1 MSCLSPRVA
10 SRLLA
15 FVSSPSGISNR
26 LLLPPSHSAIT
37 TRSIA
42 GLAGICVPHSQHHQQ
57 RLQQQ
62 RLQHPQPSQ
71 HQRDFLDASDFF
83 RVSSIFGFHTSVLER
98 LQGHPKSVNF
108 DLVPTEPRDPE
119 KWGYR
124 YVRYGKWKKEW
135 RLKIPKAYPQYQEIP
150 EGHVDRSGNPYTT
163 ECLSWKFSEGKC
175 PTTGHRINHKHGPG
189 VRRFYRMV
197 DFTRNVPAGENSPF
211 VERVLDIIDDETSDP
226 FIALVVNGNFKRY
239 ILASE
244 NMKAGDLIKTYNE
257 IPKNPVQ
264 AFEGDAYPVGALATG
279 TLVHNIERYPGKG
292 GYFEQGAGAYGTVLR
307 REGDRV
313 ILSLFRR
320 KRTYAIVH
328 NEEISVDERC
338 MATVGRV
345 SNVNHHLIPIGSAPM
360 LIKLGNR
367 SRSGWWQRKDGRF
380 GRKIKDPKKLKVI
393 QDEELPY
400 TPIYQEPKWGEHM

>member
-1 MSCLSPRVA
+1 MSCLAPRVA
-10 SRLLA
+10 SRLLT
-15 FVSSPSGISNR
+15 FVSSPSGVSNR
-26 LLLPPSHSAIT
+26 LLLPPSPSGISS
-37 TRSIA
+37 RSIS
-42 GLAGICVPHSQHHQQ
+42 GLSCVCVPHSQHQQ
-57 RLQQQ
+57 RLRQPQ
-62 RLQHPQPSQ
+62 RLQHQQQQ
-71 HQRDFLDASDFF
+71 HQRDFLDVSVFF
-83 RVSSIFGFHTSVLER
+83 RVSSVSGFHTSVLER
-98 LQGHPKSVNF
+98 LQSNPRSVNY

-119 KWGYR
+119 KWSHR
-124 YVRYGKWKKEW
+124 YVRYGKWRKEW

-150 EGHVDRSGNPYTT
+150 EGHVDRAGNPYTT
-163 ECLSWKFSEGKC
+163 ECLSWKFSEGKD
-175 PTTGHRINHKHGPG
+175 PVTGRRTNHKHGPG

-244 NMKAGDLIKTYNE
+244 NMKAGDLIKTFNE

-264 AFEGDAYPVGALATG
+264 AFEGDAYPVGALSVG
-279 TLVHNIERYPGKG
+279 TTVHNIEEHPGKG
-292 GYFEQGAGAYGTVLR
+292 GKFELEAGAYGTVLR

-380 GRKIKDPKKLKVI
+380 GRQIRDPKKCKVI
-393 QDEELPY
+393 QDAEVPY
-400 TPIYQEPKWGEHM
+400 TPVYKEPKWGEH